1 MKKNF
6 LKSAFVAVF
15 AMVSTSALADNEFK
29 IADFSI
35 APGGTAEMVIGFE
48 SSLTDIRSY
57 EFKFVKPDGLEFS
70 DPVQIDEAF
79 DGGTADFN
87 FSYASKKNR
96 YTFGLTEKDGEVIL
110 PGDFAKLKV
119 TAAEDLA
126 EGEITLEITNCE
138 VTYGAGGNKNVTLD
152 PAPADFT
159 VKITVAKDTGI
170 ESATVEQ
177 NNAPVYNLAGMLM
190 NGNLQKG
197 IYVQNGK
204 KYIVK

>member
-6 LKSAFVAVF
+6 LKSAFVAAF
-15 AMVSTSALADNEFK
+15 AMVSMSALADNEFK
-29 IADFSI
+29 IADVTV

-70 DPVQIDEAF
+70 NPVQIDAAF
-79 DGGTADFN
+79 DGGSADFG
-87 FSYASKKNR
+87 FSYSAKKNR
-96 YTFGLTEKDGEVIL
+96 YTFGVTEKDGEVIL
-110 PGDFAKLKV
+110 PGDYAKLTV

-126 EGEITLEITNCE
+126 EGDITLNITNCE
-138 VTYGAGGNKNVTLD
+138 VTYGAGGNANVTLD

-159 VKITVAKDTGI
+159 VTIKVTKDTGI
-170 ESATVEQ
+170 ESVSVE
-177 NNAPVYNLAGMLM
+177 NNAPVYNLNGMLM

-197 IYVQNGK
+197 VYVQNGK
-204 KYIVK
+204 KFIVK